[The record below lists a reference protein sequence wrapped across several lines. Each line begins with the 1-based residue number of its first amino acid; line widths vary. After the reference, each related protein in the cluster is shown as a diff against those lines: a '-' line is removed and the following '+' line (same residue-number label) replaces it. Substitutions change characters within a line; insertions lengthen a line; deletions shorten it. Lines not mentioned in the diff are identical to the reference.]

1 MRVPMFLR
9 HTDFYGLRVL
19 VEPVR
24 VRSQAHKQGRE
35 KMYQDYGM
43 DTAQYYLTDDL
54 IHVYVY
60 IYIKQ

>member
-1 MRVPMFLR
+1 MFLR

-43 DTAQYYLTDDL
+43 DTAQ
-54 IHVYVY
+54 
-60 IYIKQ
+60 